1 VRGSWEM
8 KATNDGLQKGDT
20 DCRLNVPTF
29 LTEALC
35 LLATDLR
42 WRLLL
47 FPKQTNNIPFDVS
60 RPPTGVIATVSSGPN
75 AADAHHAV
83 LAPL

>member
-42 WRLLL
+42 
-47 FPKQTNNIPFDVS
+47 
-60 RPPTGVIATVSSGPN
+60 
-75 AADAHHAV
+75 
-83 LAPL
+83 